1 MEDRPQRGQLKACS
15 TVKGSLQT
23 QTASFAIIKLLL
35 LFNTT
40 AITNHINST
49 RSAPLSMN
57 ELTTV
62 YWNSYTIWNLFMNI
76 S

>member
-1 MEDRPQRGQLKACS
+1 MEGRPPRGQLKVCS

-23 QTASFAIIKLLL
+23 QTVGFAIIKLFL

-40 AITNHINST
+40 AITNHIDSST
-49 RSAPLSMN
+49 RPALLSMN

-62 YWNSYTIWNLFMNI
+62 YWNSYTFRIQL
-76 S
+76 